1 MLRSFDYAAFHPLVT
16 DSNGDEAGA
25 VTWTARARTAFLDG
39 YWRAVNGAGYLPPD
53 PASLLRGFEL
63 EKALY
68 EVRLEA
74 AYRPDWL
81 PIPIGGVKR
90 LVDDKLSEPTQ
101 D

>member
-16 DSNGDEAGA
+16 DCNGDEVGA
-25 VTWTARARTAFLDG
+25 TTWTAHARAAFLDG
-39 YWRAVNGAGYLPPD
+39 YWRAMSGTGCLPPD
-53 PASLLRGFEL
+53 PATLLRAFEL

-74 AYRPDWL
+74 GYRPNWL

-90 LVDDKLSEPTQ
+90 LIDD
-101 D
+101 